1 MPITISSVLFMQ
13 SPEFVFITRT
23 KVYLMYENTRP
34 PIQSHNEQPWEG
46 HKLNFQPILHDF
58 HCNFFFLFPIFPLV
72 SRNAITFH
80 AGRFTRRA

>member
-34 PIQSHNEQPWEG
+34 PIQSHNEQP
-46 HKLNFQPILHDF
+46 
-58 HCNFFFLFPIFPLV
+58 
-72 SRNAITFH
+72 
-80 AGRFTRRA
+80 